1 MERFLEIILSVERE
15 VASLEK
21 EAKSRL
27 LDLERSYRDGLTSLE
42 EKSLRQ
48 VKSELQ
54 TKRKAILASAA
65 AEIKEIQERAK
76 HEMELLEKARG
87 RIRKEALQL
96 LAGTLL
102 PPGGGSS

>member
-42 EKSLRQ
+42 EKSLCE
-48 VKSELQ
+48 VKSELE
-54 TKRKAILASAA
+54 TKREAILASAA
-65 AEIKEIQERAK
+65 AEIKEVREGARYEIN
-76 HEMELLEKARG
+76 LLKKAHK

-96 LAGTLL
+96 LADTLL
-102 PPGGGSS
+102 PPGGGN

>member
-27 LDLERSYRDGLTSLE
+27 LDIERSYREGLTSLE
-42 EKSLRQ
+42 EKSLCQ
-48 VKSELQ
+48 VKDELQ
-54 TKRKAILASAA
+54 TKRESILASAQI
-65 AEIKEIQERAK
+65 EIEAVQERAV
-76 HEMELLEKARG
+76 HEMELLEKSRG

-96 LAGTLL
+96 LADTLL
-102 PPGGGSS
+102 PPGGGS